1 MEINITKLEQTEAFG
16 KAIASFLVKSN
27 DFNIIYLDGNLG
39 AGKTTLVRSILKAL
53 GWSWAVKSP
62 TLSIL
67 EEYHING
74 IDIFHTDLYRLDG
87 QNDFDMLGL
96 EINQNK
102 RGILFVEWPEKIEKF
117 GIGNEIYIKLEDKIE
132 CRLAKIYSDDQDF
145 LGRIDG
151 IELNNPV

>member
-53 GWSWAVKSP
+53 GWSGAVKSP
-62 TLSIL
+62 TFSIL

-96 EINQNK
+96 EINQN
-102 RGILFVEWPEKIEKF
+102 
-117 GIGNEIYIKLEDKIE
+117 
-132 CRLAKIYSDDQDF
+132 
-145 LGRIDG
+145 
-151 IELNNPV
+151 

>member
-1 MEINITKLEQTEAFG
+1 MEINITKLEQTEALG
-16 KAIASFLVKSN
+16 KAIASFLVTSN

-39 AGKTTLVRSILKAL
+39 AGKTTLVRIILKAL
-53 GWSWAVKSP
+53 GWSGAVKSP
-62 TLSIL
+62 TFSIL

-96 EINQNK
+96 EINQNNK
-102 RGILFVEWPEKIEKF
+102 GVLFVEWPEKIEKF

-132 CRLAKIYSDDQDF
+132 YRLANISSDNQDL
-145 LGRIDG
+145 LGSIDRIK
-151 IELNNPV
+151 LNNPA

>member
-16 KAIASFLVKSN
+16 KAIASFLAKSN

-53 GWSWAVKSP
+53 GWSGAVKSP
-62 TLSIL
+62 TFSIL

-87 QNDFDMLGL
+87 QSDFDMLGF

-132 CRLAKIYSDDQDF
+132 CRLAKIHSNDQNF
-145 LGRIDG
+145 LGSIDG
-151 IELNNPV
+151 IKLNNPV

>member
-16 KAIASFLVKSN
+16 KAIASFLANSN

-53 GWSWAVKSP
+53 GWSGAVKSP
-62 TLSIL
+62 TFSIL
-67 EEYHING
+67 EEYHIKG

-102 RGILFVEWPEKIEKF
+102 TGVLFVEWPEKIEKF
-117 GIGNEIYIKLEDKIE
+117 GIGNEIYIQLEDKIE
-132 CRLAKIYSDDQDF
+132 CRLANISSDNQDF
-145 LGRIDG
+145 LSCIDG
-151 IELNNPV
+151 VELNNPT